1 MPVASQNF
9 PKKSWA
15 GLSLGTNP
23 KRAYLEF
30 MLTTFQ
36 YKTIKIMNSKLFIMK
51 KDILCKYK
59 SILPIFA
66 HAGCFVNFWGGNCQN
81 GTNGA
86 ASSTFHCILG
96 VFLLIILSW
105 SVLNK

>member
-66 HAGCFVNFWGGNCQN
+66 HAGCFVNFWGVTAKMAQMGLPPPRFI
-81 GTNGA
+81 A
-86 ASSTFHCILG
+86 FWAFSY
-96 VFLLIILSW
+96 
-105 SVLNK
+105 